1 MPLYNK
7 CCCFS
12 LQTGCKIIGIGFIL
26 GDILGIVD
34 GVLYHSI
41 EESSLTITKIIS
53 GVIGILV
60 YLILLYGAFK
70 KKEKFL
76 LPSIIF
82 IPIQMIVDPLVISFS
97 LFRVEEMS
105 FDVALSICLIIAILL
120 FSVLGWVE
128 ILMFRQELLEE

>member
-41 EESSLTITKIIS
+41 EESSQLKSYQDNLWSHWNTGLLDSLIWSLQEERKIS
-53 GVIGILV
+53 TSKHH
-60 YLILLYGAFK
+60 FH
-70 KKEKFL
+70 
-76 LPSIIF
+76 SNSN
-82 IPIQMIVDPLVISFS
+82 D
-97 LFRVEEMS
+97 
-105 FDVALSICLIIAILL
+105 C
-120 FSVLGWVE
+120 
-128 ILMFRQELLEE
+128 